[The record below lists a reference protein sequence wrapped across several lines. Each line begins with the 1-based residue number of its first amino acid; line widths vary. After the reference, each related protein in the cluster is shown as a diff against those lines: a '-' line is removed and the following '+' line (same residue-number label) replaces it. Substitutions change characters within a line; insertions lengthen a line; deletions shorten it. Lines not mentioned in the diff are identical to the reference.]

1 MFTDIEKEL
10 VNALKE
16 QLPHTY
22 VLTADD
28 LAATFD
34 AFNRHDIDGVM
45 THFAEDCV
53 FYTVGG
59 DEKFGAR
66 VDGAEAIAKAFSGVW
81 AGMTDAHWDH
91 HSHFVHGDRAVSEWT
106 FSGTDANGM
115 RIEAEGADLFT
126 LRDGKIVVK
135 QALRKSRPAF
145 KA

>member
-1 MFTDIEKEL
+1 MTK
-10 VNALKE
+10 
-16 QLPHTY
+16 T
-22 VLTADD
+22 LTAQELSD
-28 LAATFD
+28 TFD

-59 DEKFGAR
+59 NEAYGTKIE
-66 VDGAEAIAKAFSGVW
+66 GAEAIAKAFSSVW
-81 AGMTDAHWDH
+81 EGMPDAHWDH
-91 HSHFVHGDRAVSEWT
+91 HSHFVSGDRAVSEWT

-115 RIEAEGADLFT
+115 RTEAQGADLFT

-135 QALRKSRPAF
+135 QALRKARPPF